1 MIDFDEKYIKVILL
15 SLLNIS
21 PVYIPVSE
29 REVETGYIDIYL
41 ERDMRTPDVKYE
53 WILELKYI
61 KKSENQRPDFAQ
73 YIEKIKAEG
82 QEQLER
88 YKKSRR
94 LENKKDLKQ
103 ALLIFIGKDKLEP
116 PLSVTT
122 ENILCNDRIIV
133 IINVPRGE
141 NKPYAANRTDY
152 WIKVGADKRRATR
165 EELRRLMQAS
175 GTIYADEMIIPA
187 TSIDDIDMFV
197 FRDFYEK
204 EYGMSLDQSGL
215 PLEKLLTNLK
225 LLKEGNLTLAGLLIF
240 GAKPSRIR
248 PQYIIKAV
256 AFPGTDI
263 SGNEYLDSE
272 DIDGIL
278 FHQYKNAMAFL
289 KRNLKKV
296 QRGQNV
302 NLPGILEIP
311 EIALEEAVVNA
322 LVHRDYFIDSSI
334 RIFVFDDRVE
344 IISPGKLPN
353 TATIE
358 NIKQGIQIARNPILL
373 SFVPKLKIPYHGI
386 GSGIRRMIAECR
398 KAGIK
403 EPEFIEDVN
412 LQEFKVIF
420 YR

>member
-1 MIDFDEKYIKVILL
+1 MECSDLL
-15 SLLNIS
+15 
-21 PVYIPVSE
+21 
-29 REVETGYIDIYL
+29 R
-41 ERDMRTPDVKYE
+41 M
-53 WILELKYI
+53 I
-61 KKSENQRPDFAQ
+61 KKGEDSRTQFK
-73 YIEKIKAEG
+73 EKIDSIDALTAEICAFANTEG
-82 QEQLER
+82 GFI
-88 YKKSRR
+88 
-94 LENKKDLKQ
+94 
-103 ALLIFIGKDKLEP
+103 LIGVSDKGELIGVDDIQRINQIISNAASTKLEP
-116 PLSVTT
+116 PISVLT
-122 ENILCNDRIIV
+122 ENIVCNDRLIV
-133 IINVPRGE
+133 CIKVPRGE

-403 EPEFIEDVN
+403 EPEFIEDIN